1 MGKAS
6 KEHGQVEAT
15 AAEAEANPCPPRANP
30 KRIRRINRPHKK
42 PGPKPFEPT
51 ESQRAQVQLGA
62 SFGVTHEQLAAYL
75 GISKP
80 TLEKHFASELRTAK
94 LGTEMLVAKRL
105 LSFALGRIDD
115 VDTKTQLSA
124 MQFWATHVARW
135 SPTVKQELTG
145 KDGGPIQQ
153 DVKVDDKR
161 TPADA
166 RALMRQ
172 FFGNVGPQEDDNAA
186 TPEAHTGGEGGT
198 AEVAASP

>member
-1 MGKAS
+1 VGKAS
-6 KEHGQVEAT
+6 KENRQGET
-15 AAEAEANPCPPRANP
+15 IAAEADANTCPPRAKP
-30 KRIRRINRPHKK
+30 KRIRRIARPHKK

-51 ESQRAQVQLGA
+51 ETQRAQVQCAA
-62 SFGVTHEQLAAYL
+62 SFGVTHLQLADFL

-80 TLEKHFASELRTAK
+80 TLEKHFATELRTAK
-94 LGTEMLVAKRL
+94 LGTEMQVANRL
-105 LSFALGRIDD
+105 LSFALGRAPD
-115 VDTKTQLSA
+115 VDSKTQLSA

-135 SPTVKQELTG
+135 SPTIKQELTG

-166 RALMRQ
+166 RALMRS

-186 TPEAHTGGEGGT
+186 TPEAYPGGDGGT
-198 AEVAASP
+198 AEGAASP